1 MNRWFVLTTTACI
14 MFLLPTSF
22 ADQKPPFPASLYAD
36 CYLGDGDYR
45 VQLYRVS
52 ATMTH
57 IVFKPYDAKR
67 PRVTLNVEGVLEG
80 FENMGPDLILSFVN
94 PGPTTRVYSEVD
106 GRVQQTLECT
116 SRLGAIPLPIY
127 AVHAIGCLRGEKMV
141 GNLWVP
147 VTVQIFLRHRKGY
160 ELAAEVP
167 FEDLYSKLDEIEK
180 EVLPKVAADPR
191 KALDE

>member
-1 MNRWFVLTTTACI
+1 
-14 MFLLPTSF
+14 MFLLPRSF

-36 CYLGDGDYR
+36 FVLGDGDYQVHVDR
-45 VQLYRVS
+45 LTASTTR
-52 ATMTH
+52 
-57 IVFKPYDAKR
+57 IVFNPYDVKR
-67 PRVTLNVEGVLEG
+67 PRITFDVPGVLDE
-80 FENMGPDLILSFVN
+80 FDKMGPDLMLSFVY
-94 PGPTTRVYSEVD
+94 PGPTTIVYSFID

-116 SRLGAIPLPIY
+116 SRFGADPLPVY
-127 AVHAIGCLRGEKMV
+127 GTHAIGCLRGEKMV

-167 FEDLYSKLDEIEK
+167 FEDLYTKLDEIEK

-191 KALDE
+191 KAFDE